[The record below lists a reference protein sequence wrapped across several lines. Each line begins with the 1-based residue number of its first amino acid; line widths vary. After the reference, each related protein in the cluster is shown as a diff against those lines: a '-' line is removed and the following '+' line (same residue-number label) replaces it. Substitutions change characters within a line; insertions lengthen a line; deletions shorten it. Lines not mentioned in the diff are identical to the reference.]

1 MRINKYLATCGV
13 ASRRAADQI
22 IKEGRVKVN
31 GKTITELGVEI
42 NIDNDTVIVDGNRLT
57 LRKRFVYIMLNK
69 PKGCVCTVN
78 DEHGRKT
85 VMEYVKLVDPKRRIF
100 PIGRLD
106 YDSEGLLLLTDDGNM
121 AYKLTHP
128 SHEISKTY
136 IAKTETELSESAL
149 ELLRNGVTID
159 GVKTHPAKVKLLAKE
174 ENEFRYEVVIFE
186 GRNRQIRKMFAE
198 VDKHVT
204 FLKRTAIGDLKL
216 GGLGRGQSRYLTDK
230 EIALLNEI

>member
-1 MRINKYLATCGV
+1 MRINKYLATCGI
-13 ASRRAADQI
+13 ASRRSADEI

-31 GKTITELGVEI
+31 GKTVKELGVEI
-42 NIDNDTVIVDGNRLT
+42 NVDNDTVTVDGNRTT

-85 VMEYVKLVDPKRRIF
+85 VMEYVKLVDPNRRIF

-106 YDSEGLLLLTDDGNM
+106 YDSEGLLLLTDDGDM

-128 SHEISKTY
+128 SHEIPKTY
-136 IAKTETELSESAL
+136 IAKTETELSNEAL
-149 ELLRNGVTID
+149 ERLRSGVVID
-159 GVKTHPAKVKLLAKE
+159 GFKTHPAKVKLLAKE
-174 ENEFRYEVVIFE
+174 ENEFRYEIVIFE
-186 GRNRQIRKMFAE
+186 GRNRQVRKMFAE

-204 FLKRTAIGDLKL
+204 FLKRTGVGDLKL
-216 GGLGRGQSRYLTDK
+216 GGLGRGQSRYLTEK
-230 EIALLNEI
+230 EIAILNEI